1 MSRQEKEDVL
11 CNLCGQHI
19 TWWFPIET
27 EDGKLYHRDCY
38 NHMKKL
44 IEELTWMED
53 AMNKDHAHV
62 PVTETDLNI
71 RKFKFPKELGEMCY
85 DIIEVKTKRT
95 NATVEPIEDA
105 GGQSTV
111 EGAVQKDC
119 ASKGEE

>member
-27 EDGKLYHRDCY
+27 EDGDLYHRDCY
-38 NHMKKL
+38 NHMKRLMEELVWFDDLSSNNKRKSITIPRE
-44 IEELTWMED
+44 IEET
-53 AMNKDHAHV
+53 
-62 PVTETDLNI
+62 
-71 RKFKFPKELGEMCY
+71 LGEKSY
-85 DIIEVKTKRT
+85 EIIKTKRK
-95 NATVEPIEDA
+95 NVDVEPIEDA